1 MLTIYLCSMSYSAF
15 IVLFQTCIKAPDT
28 TEADENGLDEACGGS
43 EIPSESGD
51 GVVNGIPIEES
62 LFEEDDIDDL
72 DLEELEIVE

>member
-1 MLTIYLCSMSYSAF
+1 M
-15 IVLFQTCIKAPDT
+15 LFQTCIKAPDT

-43 EIPSESGD
+43 EIPRED